1 MAELQEKAVGQLEVL
16 SVGQGHIRIKF
27 DKDDAVEFQRA
38 RRIIADMLKRG
49 YVLLV
54 EHDGKLQR
62 VRRFD
67 ETTDEY
73 IVADGPL
80 NATDEEES
88 PPAEQAKRGRRPRE
102 KRVPLKEGQATGVAP
117 TAGG

>member
-1 MAELQEKAVGQLEVL
+1 MGQLEVL
-16 SVGQGHIRIKF
+16 SVGHGHIKIKF
-27 DKDDAVEFQRA
+27 DKEDAVEFERA

-54 EHDGKLQR
+54 EHEGKLQR

-73 IVADGPL
+73 VVADGPL
-80 NATDEEES
+80 NATEEEEAPS
-88 PPAEQAKRGRRPRE
+88 AAPAKRGRKARE

>member
-1 MAELQEKAVGQLEVL
+1 MIATQDKAVGQLEVL
-16 SVGQGHIRIKF
+16 SVGHGHIRIKF
-27 DKDDAVEFQRA
+27 DKDDAVEFERA

-54 EHDGKLQR
+54 EHEGKLQR

-80 NATDEEES
+80 HATEEES
-88 PPAEQAKRGRRPRE
+88 PPAEQPRRGRKQRE

>member
-1 MAELQEKAVGQLEVL
+1 MAECQERTVGQLEVL
-16 SVGQGHIRIKF
+16 SVGHGHIKIKF
-27 DKDDAVEFQRA
+27 DKDDVVEFERA

-80 NATDEEES
+80 QGTEEES
-88 PPAEQAKRGRRPRE
+88 PSADPPKRGRKAKE
-102 KRVPLKEGQATGVAP
+102 KRVPMKEGSATGVAP

>member
-1 MAELQEKAVGQLEVL
+1 MIEFLEEAVGQLEVL
-16 SVGQGHIRIKF
+16 SVGHGHIRIKF
-27 DKDDAVEFQRA
+27 DKDDAVEIERA
-38 RRIIADMLKRG
+38 RRIIADMLRRG

-54 EHDGKLQR
+54 EHDGKMQR

-67 ETTDEY
+67 IKTDEY

-80 NATDEEES
+80 YA
-88 PPAEQAKRGRRPRE
+88 AEVASEPTEQPRRGRKSRE
-102 KRVPLKEGQATGVAP
+102 KRVPLKKGKATGVAP